1 MAGIV
6 PDGLPEYYLG
16 GADPVFQ
23 SGVLRCVRG
32 ALLNL
37 SVFRVLELN
46 TEHILPEHPVGT
58 LDPELYP
65 LVPVGKVIGELPV
78 VHAPLLQ
85 EYVGVSSCVLRV
97 PSEATSILMPNLV
110 K

>member
-1 MAGIV
+1 M
-6 PDGLPEYYLG
+6 
-16 GADPVFQ
+16 
-23 SGVLRCVRG
+23 
-32 ALLNL
+32 NL

-78 VHAPLLQ
+78 LL
-85 EYVGVSSCVLRV
+85 V

-110 K
+110 KWVNQTLG